1 MKAQSQNIDP
11 KSKTATGKG
20 QAEPLLSE
28 QLADTLHHSIDAMSQ
43 KASATEQGV
52 RNSVTASSRYLKA
65 NKQKLERNW
74 ARSGARKYATEH
86 PVMTA
91 GVAFG
96 LGVVITA
103 LLRKGR

>member
-11 KSKTATGKG
+11 KSKAATGNG
-20 QAEPLLSE
+20 QGEPLISE
-28 QLADTLHHSIDAMSQ
+28 QLADSLHHSIDAMSQ
-43 KASATEQGV
+43 KASATEQGL
-52 RNSVTASSRYLKA
+52 RNSMAASSRYLKT
-65 NKQKLERNW
+65 NKQKLERSW
-74 ARSGARKYATEH
+74 AKSGARKYASEH